1 MLPRHLL
8 LPLLLACA
16 ASGAQAAICRAAP
29 TAGGAANG
37 TTWADAMTLQSALA
51 NTGCD
56 EIWLR
61 QGLYKPGTQ
70 RDVAFAINRPLQLYG
85 GFVGGET
92 ARGQRAT
99 DSRLTVL
106 SGDING
112 NDTTDAKGIV
122 LDANDQ
128 SGGNSYNVVYLRTN
142 PTYPVLTRDN
152 TVIDGLTITAGRA
165 DGGGTQSSGGG
176 LRCDA
181 QNGKCSPTLR
191 NLTFSGNYASSGG
204 AIYNSGNNG
213 DASPLISH
221 ATFTGNVSGASGGA
235 IYNSVSGTG
244 SGSPTIAQSTFS
256 GNRAGYRGGAI
267 YNDGALQ
274 PLITFST
281 FYGNTAAN
289 QGGAIVSTN
298 NAQATITASVF
309 SLNTAVGAAKQ
320 ILDEGSGTKTYDGN
334 LVQGGGCGVG
344 VLVPYGACSGS
355 PLTGDPLLAA
365 LADNGGPTWTM
376 LPAAGSPALDA
387 ATCSAGDTDQ
397 RGVARPTGACAIGA
411 VERQAITPVSPT
423 SISTTNNQVRQ
434 ITVDWQPVEHAAAYV
449 VATVPGGQAVCRT
462 SATACVV
469 TGLGDGQTY
478 NFALTALNEA
488 GSGSP
493 AEFSGSTLALP
504 GTPASFTT
512 PGAEVRQATLS
523 WTAPGTGGAV
533 ERYIVTDTATSTVVC
548 DVPASSTGCMVG
560 SLANG
565 TAYDFAL
572 LARNAAGDSTTASTG
587 ATTLALPDTPAGF
600 TATPGVRQFTL
611 AWSAAAGATS
621 YVVTDVTGAPA
632 EVCNTTSA
640 TCTVTGLGNGDTRAY
655 RLVAHNAAG
664 DSTAAS
670 TGATT
675 VALPATPT
683 GFTATPGVRQLTLAW
698 SAAAGATGYVV
709 TDVTGTPAQVCSTS
723 ATTCTVTGLG
733 NGDTRAYRLVAHN
746 AAGDS
751 TAYASAVATTLA
763 LPDAPAHV
771 SATAGNGRATVAWA
785 APTRDGGSAITG
797 YTVTA
802 TPGGATCTTAATPPA
817 APATACD
824 VTGLA
829 NGQSYRFA
837 VTATNAVGTGP
848 AATSDGA
855 APTQR
860 SFSATG
866 PKGTVTA
873 SFTGGGATCTFD
885 SASLLPAPARDSG
898 VPAFAHGVLDF
909 ALAGCTGP
917 VAMTVAYPAPL
928 TAGTQYWKLRGTRWQ
943 TYPATLDLA
952 AGTATF
958 ALEDGGP
965 GDDGPAGDGRIV
977 DPSGAG
983 LLAAPASIPT
993 LSQWGV
999 LLLSGLLALL
1009 ALRRG
1014 PGCKANWP

>member
-29 TAGGAANG
+29 TASGSADGA
-37 TTWADAMTLQSALA
+37 TWADAMTLQAALG
-51 NTGCD
+51 NGGCD
-56 EIWLR
+56 EIWLK

-70 RDVAFAINRPLQLYG
+70 RDATFAINRPLQLYG

-92 ARGQRAT
+92 ARGQRGT
-99 DSRLTVL
+99 NSRLTVL
-106 SGDING
+106 SGDIDG
-112 NDTTDAKGIV
+112 NDSADANGIV
-122 LDANDQ
+122 LDASDQ
-128 SGGNSYNVVYLRTN
+128 SGANSYNVVYLRINSAN
-142 PTYPVLTRDN
+142 PALTRAN

-165 DGGGTQSSGGG
+165 DGGSGNSGGGG
-176 LRCDA
+176 LRCNA
-181 QNGKCSPTLR
+181 QDGACSPTLR

-204 AIYNSGNNG
+204 ALFNSGYNG
-213 DASPLISH
+213 EASPLISH
-221 ATFTGNVSGASGGA
+221 ATFTGNVSGGSGGA

-244 SGSPTIAQSTFS
+244 SSSPRVEQSTFS
-256 GNRAGYRGGAI
+256 VNRATGGGGAGGGAILNTSPAQLDVAFSTFHGNTATNRGGAI
-267 YNDGALQ
+267 ASIGSAH
-274 PLITFST
+274 
-281 FYGNTAAN
+281 
-289 QGGAIVSTN
+289 
-298 NAQATITASVF
+298 ATITASVF
-309 SLNTAVGAAKQ
+309 WANTANLGAQ
-320 ILDEGSGTKTYDGN
+320 IFLDWDTGTTALGGN
-334 LVQGGGCGVG
+334 LVQGGCGSVYT
-344 VLVPYGACSGS
+344 VPNAVCSGN
-355 PLTGDPLLAA
+355 PLTGDPLLGA
-365 LADNGGPTWTM
+365 LQDNGGPTWTM
-376 LPAAGSPALDA
+376 LPGATSPAEPPGGSLT
-387 ATCSAGDTDQ
+387 TCSAGDTDQ
-397 RGVARPTGACAIGA
+397 RGVVRPTGLCTIGA
-411 VERQAITPVSPT
+411 VERQYGLPGFVT
-423 SISTTNNQVRQ
+423 SISTTNDQVRQ
-434 ITVDWQPVEHAAAYV
+434 ITLDWQPVAYAVTYV
-449 VATVPGGQAVCRT
+449 VATVPGGQEVCRT

-469 TGLGDGQTY
+469 AGLGNGQTY
-478 NFALTALNEA
+478 NFALNALNES
-488 GSGSP
+488 GSGG
-493 AEFSGSTLALP
+493 ATGFSGSTLALP
-504 GTPASFTT
+504 GTPTGFTT

-548 DVPASSTGCMVG
+548 NVPASSTGCVVG

-572 LARNAAGDSTTASTG
+572 LARNAAGDGTTASTS
-587 ATTLALPDTPAGF
+587 ATTLALPATPAGF

-611 AWSAAAGATS
+611 AWSAAAGATG
-621 YVVTDVTGAPA
+621 YVVTDVTGA
-632 EVCNTTSA
+632 
-640 TCTVTGLGNGDTRAY
+640 
-655 RLVAHNAAG
+655 
-664 DSTAAS
+664 
-670 TGATT
+670 
-675 VALPATPT
+675 
-683 GFTATPGVRQLTLAW
+683 
-698 SAAAGATGYVV
+698 
-709 TDVTGTPAQVCSTS
+709 PAQVCSTS

-733 NGDTRAYRLVAHN
+733 NGDTRAYRLLARS

-751 TAYASAVATTLA
+751 ATAASTSATTLA

-771 SATAGNGRATVAWA
+771 TAAAGNGQATVAWA
-785 APTRDGGSAITG
+785 APAHDGGSAITG

-802 TPGGATCTTAATPPA
+802 TPGGNTCATAATPPA

-829 NGQSYRFA
+829 NGQSYSFA

-848 AATSDGA
+848 AATSDSA

-928 TAGTQYWKLRGTRWQ
+928 AAGTQYWKLRGTRWQ

-1014 PGCKANWP
+1014 PGYKANRP

>member
-1 MLPRHLL
+1 VGVRWRRCVRSTGLEAKSTQNARQTSASSYQNKSSSKENTMLPRHLL

-16 ASGAQAAICRAAP
+16 ASSAQAAICRAAP
-29 TAGGAANG
+29 TASGSADGA
-37 TTWADAMTLQSALA
+37 TWADAMTLQAALG
-51 NTGCD
+51 NGGCD
-56 EIWLR
+56 EIWLQ

-70 RDVAFAINRPLQLYG
+70 RSDAFHIKRPLALYG

-99 DSRLTVL
+99 NSRLTVL
-106 SGDING
+106 SGDIDN
-112 NDTTDAKGIV
+112 NDTTDTDGIV
-122 LDANDQ
+122 RDAVHQD
-128 SGGNSYNVVYLRTN
+128 SGGGNSFNVVYLRLNSGN
-142 PTYPVLTRDN
+142 PSLTRLN
-152 TVIDGLTITAGRA
+152 TIIDGLTITAGRA
-165 DGGGTQSSGGG
+165 NGSNIQSSGGG

-181 QNGKCSPTLR
+181 QNGECSPTLR

-213 DASPLISH
+213 IASPLITHS
-221 ATFTGNVSGASGGA
+221 TFTGNVSGASGGA
-235 IYNSVSGTG
+235 IYNSVFGTG
-244 SGSPTIAQSTFS
+244 SSSPRIEHSTFS
-256 GNRAGYRGGAI
+256 GNRATGGGAAGGGAILNTSQAQPDVAFSTFHGNTATNRGGAI
-267 YNDGALQ
+267 
-274 PLITFST
+274 
-281 FYGNTAAN
+281 AN
-289 QGGAIVSTN
+289 IGSAHT
-298 NAQATITASVF
+298 TITASVF
-309 SLNTAVGAAKQ
+309 WANTAPLGAQ
-320 ILDEGSGTKTYDGN
+320 IFLDGNSGTTDLDGN
-334 LVQGGGCGVG
+334 LVQGGGCGGG
-344 VLVPYGACSGS
+344 VYAVPTAACSGN
-355 PLTGDPLLAA
+355 PLTGDPLLGA

-376 LPAAGSPALDA
+376 LPATGSPALGEA
-387 ATCSAGDTDQ
+387 ACSAGASDQ
-397 RGVARPTGACAIGA
+397 RGAARPSGPCAIGA
-411 VERQAITPVSPT
+411 VERQASPPGFPASINTT
-423 SISTTNNQVRQ
+423 SDQVRQ
-434 ITVDWQPVEHAAAYV
+434 IALDWPPANSAVTYV
-449 VATVPGGQAVCRT
+449 VATVPGGQEVCRT

-478 NFALTALNEA
+478 NFTLTTLNEV
-488 GSGSP
+488 GSGS
-493 AEFSGSTLALP
+493 AIGFSGSTLALP
-504 GTPASFTT
+504 GTPTGFTT

-523 WTAPGTGGAV
+523 WTAPATGGAV
-533 ERYIVTDTATSTVVC
+533 ERYIVTNTDTSAVVC
-548 DVPASSTGCMVG
+548 DVPASSTSCVVS

-572 LARNAAGDSTTASTG
+572 LARNAAGDSTTASTST
-587 ATTLALPDTPAGF
+587 TTLALPATPA
-600 TATPGVRQFTL
+600 
-611 AWSAAAGATS
+611 
-621 YVVTDVTGAPA
+621 
-632 EVCNTTSA
+632 
-640 TCTVTGLGNGDTRAY
+640 
-655 RLVAHNAAG
+655 
-664 DSTAAS
+664 
-670 TGATT
+670 
-675 VALPATPT
+675 

-709 TDVTGTPAQVCSTS
+709 TDVTGAPAQVCSTS

-733 NGDTRAYRLVAHN
+733 NGDTRAYRLLARS

-751 TAYASAVATTLA
+751 ATTTSTSATTLA

-771 SATAGNGRATVAWA
+771 TATAGNGQATVAWA
-785 APTRDGGSAITG
+785 APARDGGSAITG

-802 TPGGATCTTAATPPA
+802 TPGGNTCATAATPPA

-829 NGQSYRFA
+829 NGQSYSFA

-848 AATSDGA
+848 AATSDSA

-1014 PGCKANWP
+1014 PGYKANRP

>member
-1 MLPRHLL
+1 MPPRHLL
-8 LPLLLACA
+8 LSLLLACA

-29 TAGGAANG
+29 TAIGSADGA
-37 TTWADAMTLQSALA
+37 TWADAMTLQAALA
-51 NTGCD
+51 HSGCD
-56 EIWLR
+56 EIWLQ

-70 RDVAFAINRPLQLYG
+70 RDATFAINRPVQLYG

-92 ARGQRAT
+92 ARGQRGT
-99 DSRLTVL
+99 NSRLTVL
-106 SGDING
+106 SGDIDG
-112 NDTTDAKGIV
+112 NDSADANGIV
-122 LDANDQ
+122 LDASDQ
-128 SGGNSYNVVYLRTN
+128 SGANSYNVVYLRINSAN
-142 PTYPVLTRDN
+142 PALTRAN

-165 DGGGTQSSGGG
+165 DGGSGNSGGGG
-176 LRCDA
+176 LRCNA
-181 QNGKCSPTLR
+181 QDGACSPTLR

-204 AIYNSGNNG
+204 ALFNSGYNG
-213 DASPLISH
+213 EASPLISH
-221 ATFTGNVSGASGGA
+221 ATFTGNVSGGSGGA

-244 SGSPTIAQSTFS
+244 SSSPRIEQSTFS
-256 GNRAGYRGGAI
+256 VNRATGGGGAGGGAI
-267 YNDGALQ
+267 FNTSPTQLDVA
-274 PLITFST
+274 FST
-281 FYGNTAAN
+281 FYGNTATN
-289 QGGAIVSTN
+289 RGGAIANSGS
-298 NAQATITASVF
+298 AHATITASVF
-309 SLNTAVGAAKQ
+309 WGNTTGSLGAQ
-320 ILDEGSGTKTYDGN
+320 IFLDGNSGTTVLDGN
-334 LVQGGGCGVG
+334 LVQGGCGG
-344 VLVPYGACSGS
+344 VYAVPNAVCSGN
-355 PLTGDPLLAA
+355 PLTGDPLLGT
-365 LADNGGPTWTM
+365 LQDNGGPTRTM
-376 LPAAGSPALDA
+376 LPGASSPALGA
-387 ATCSAGDTDQ
+387 ATCTTGDTDQ
-397 RGVARPTGACAIGA
+397 RGVARPTGACAVGA
-411 VERQAITPVSPT
+411 VERQASVPGFVT
-423 SISTTNNQVRQ
+423 SISATSDQVRQ
-434 ITVDWQPVEHAAAYV
+434 IAVDWQPVANVVTYV

-488 GSGSP
+488 GSGL
-493 AEFSGSTLALP
+493 ATGFSGSTLALP
-504 GTPASFTT
+504 GTPTGFTT

-548 DVPASSTGCMVG
+548 NVPASSTGCVVG

-572 LARNAAGDSTTASTG
+572 LARNAAGDGTTAST
-587 ATTLALPDTPAGF
+587 
-600 TATPGVRQFTL
+600 
-611 AWSAAAGATS
+611 S
-621 YVVTDVTGAPA
+621 
-632 EVCNTTSA
+632 
-640 TCTVTGLGNGDTRAY
+640 
-655 RLVAHNAAG
+655 
-664 DSTAAS
+664 
-670 TGATT
+670 
-675 VALPATPT
+675 
-683 GFTATPGVRQLTLAW
+683 
-698 SAAAGATGYVV
+698 
-709 TDVTGTPAQVCSTS
+709 
-723 ATTCTVTGLG
+723 
-733 NGDTRAYRLVAHN
+733 
-746 AAGDS
+746 
-751 TAYASAVATTLA
+751 ATTLA

-771 SATAGNGRATVAWA
+771 TAAAGNGQATVAWA
-785 APTRDGGSAITG
+785 APAHDGGSAITG

-802 TPGGATCTTAATPPA
+802 TPGGNTCATAATPPA

-829 NGQSYRFA
+829 NGQSYSFA

-848 AATSDGA
+848 AATSDSA

-928 TAGTQYWKLRGTRWQ
+928 AAGTQYWKLRGTRWQ

-999 LLLSGLLALL
+999 LLLSGLLTLL

-1014 PGCKANWP
+1014 PGYKANRP

>member
-29 TAGGAANG
+29 TASGTANG
-37 TTWADAMTLQSALA
+37 STWADAMTLQSALA

-56 EIWLR
+56 EIWLQ

-70 RDVAFAINRPLQLYG
+70 RDATFAINRPVQLYG

-92 ARGQRAT
+92 ARGQRGT
-99 DSRLTVL
+99 NSRLTVL
-106 SGDING
+106 SGDIDG
-112 NDTTDAKGIV
+112 NDSADANGIV
-122 LDANDQ
+122 LDASDQ
-128 SGGNSYNVVYLRTN
+128 SGANSYNVVYLRINSAN
-142 PTYPVLTRDN
+142 PALTRAN

-165 DGGGTQSSGGG
+165 DGGSGNSGGGG
-176 LRCDA
+176 LRCNA
-181 QNGKCSPTLR
+181 QDGACSPTLR

-204 AIYNSGNNG
+204 ALFNSGYNG
-213 DASPLISH
+213 EASPLISH
-221 ATFTGNVSGASGGA
+221 ATFTGNVSGGSGGA

-397 RGVARPTGACAIGA
+397 RGVARPTSTCAIGA
-411 VERQAITPVSPT
+411 VEWQAIPPGSPT
-423 SISTTNNQVRQ
+423 GINTTDNQVRQ
-434 ITVDWQPVEHAAAYV
+434 ITVDWQPAANAVAYV
-449 VATVPGGQAVCRT
+449 VATVPGSQEVCRT

-469 TGLGDGQTY
+469 TGLDNGQTY

-488 GSGSP
+488 GSDLP

-533 ERYIVTDTATSTVVC
+533 ERYIVTNTATSAVVC
-548 DVPASSTGCMVG
+548 DEPASSTGCVVD

-572 LARNAAGDSTTASTG
+572 LARNAAGDSATYASAG
-587 ATTLALPDTPAGF
+587 ATTLALPATPTGF

-611 AWSAAAGATS
+611 AWSAAT
-621 YVVTDVTGAPA
+621 
-632 EVCNTTSA
+632 
-640 TCTVTGLGNGDTRAY
+640 
-655 RLVAHNAAG
+655 
-664 DSTAAS
+664 
-670 TGATT
+670 
-675 VALPATPT
+675 
-683 GFTATPGVRQLTLAW
+683 
-698 SAAAGATGYVV
+698 GATGYVV

-733 NGDTRAYRLVAHN
+733 NGDTRAYRLAAHN

-751 TAYASAVATTLA
+751 ATASTGGTTLA

-771 SATAGNGRATVAWA
+771 TATAGNGQATVAWA
-785 APTRDGGSAITG
+785 APARDGGSAITG

-802 TPGGATCTTAATPPA
+802 TPGGNTCATAATPPA

-829 NGQSYRFA
+829 NGQSYSFA

-866 PKGTVTA
+866 PQGTVTA

-885 SASLLPAPARDSG
+885 SASLLPAPARDSD

-928 TAGTQYWKLRGTRWQ
+928 AAGTQYWKLRGTRWQ

-1014 PGCKANWP
+1014 SGYKANRP

>member
-1 MLPRHLL
+1 MPPRHLL
-8 LPLLLACA
+8 LSLLLACA

-29 TAGGAANG
+29 TAIGSADGA
-37 TTWADAMTLQSALA
+37 TWADAMTLQAALA
-51 NTGCD
+51 HSGCD
-56 EIWLR
+56 EIWLQ

-70 RDVAFAINRPLQLYG
+70 RDATFAINRPVQLYG

-92 ARGQRAT
+92 ARGQRGT
-99 DSRLTVL
+99 NSRLTVL
-106 SGDING
+106 SGDIDG
-112 NDTTDAKGIV
+112 NDSADANGIV
-122 LDANDQ
+122 LDASDQ
-128 SGGNSYNVVYLRTN
+128 SGANSYNVVYLRINSAN
-142 PTYPVLTRDN
+142 PALTRAN

-165 DGGGTQSSGGG
+165 DGGSGNSGGGG
-176 LRCDA
+176 LRCNA
-181 QNGKCSPTLR
+181 QDGACSPTLR

-204 AIYNSGNNG
+204 ALFNSGYNG
-213 DASPLISH
+213 EASPLISH
-221 ATFTGNVSGASGGA
+221 ATFTGNVSGGSGGA

-244 SGSPTIAQSTFS
+244 SSSPRIEQSTFS
-256 GNRAGYRGGAI
+256 VNRATGGGGAGGGAI
-267 YNDGALQ
+267 FNTSPTQLDVA
-274 PLITFST
+274 FST
-281 FYGNTAAN
+281 FYGNTATN
-289 QGGAIVSTN
+289 RGGAIANSGS
-298 NAQATITASVF
+298 AHATITASVF
-309 SLNTAVGAAKQ
+309 WGNTTGSLGAQ
-320 ILDEGSGTKTYDGN
+320 IFLDGNSGTTVLDGN
-334 LVQGGGCGVG
+334 LVQGGCGG
-344 VLVPYGACSGS
+344 VYAVPNAVCSGN
-355 PLTGDPLLAA
+355 PLTGDPLLGT
-365 LADNGGPTWTM
+365 LQDNGGPTRTM
-376 LPAAGSPALDA
+376 LPGASSPALGA
-387 ATCSAGDTDQ
+387 ATCTTGDTDQ
-397 RGVARPTGACAIGA
+397 RGVARPTGACAVGA
-411 VERQAITPVSPT
+411 VERQASVPGFVT
-423 SISTTNNQVRQ
+423 SISATSDQVRQ
-434 ITVDWQPVEHAAAYV
+434 IAVDWQPVANVVTYV

-469 TGLGDGQTY
+469 TGLGDGQMY
-478 NFALTALNEA
+478 NFTLTTLNEA
-488 GSGSP
+488 GGGG
-493 AEFSGSTLALP
+493 ATGFSGSTLALP
-504 GTPASFTT
+504 GTPTGFTT

-523 WTAPGTGGAV
+523 WTAPATGGAV

-548 DVPASSTGCMVG
+548 NVPASSTGCVVG

-611 AWSAAAGATS
+611 AWSAAAGATG
-621 YVVTDVTGAPA
+621 YVVTDVTGA
-632 EVCNTTSA
+632 
-640 TCTVTGLGNGDTRAY
+640 
-655 RLVAHNAAG
+655 
-664 DSTAAS
+664 
-670 TGATT
+670 
-675 VALPATPT
+675 
-683 GFTATPGVRQLTLAW
+683 
-698 SAAAGATGYVV
+698 
-709 TDVTGTPAQVCSTS
+709 PAQVCSTS

-733 NGDTRAYRLVAHN
+733 NGDTRAYRLLARS

-751 TAYASAVATTLA
+751 ATAASTSGTTLA

-771 SATAGNGRATVAWA
+771 TATAGNGQATVAWA
-785 APTRDGGSAITG
+785 APARDGGSAITG

-802 TPGGATCTTAATPPA
+802 TPGGNTCATAATPPA

-829 NGQSYRFA
+829 NGQSYSFA

-917 VAMTVAYPAPL
+917 VTMTVAYPAPL
-928 TAGTQYWKLRGTRWQ
+928 AAGTQYWKLRGTRWQ

-1014 PGCKANWP
+1014 SGYKANRP